1 MRGDHVLKRSG
12 TSGCSATLFS
22 TVSVLAVS
30 GLLLTSTDALARKK
44 PQPQETGLFGFF
56 DAPPPPKNN
65 YRVYG
70 RRKPANPSAG
80 TGDKA
85 DAKKAAQ
92 PQDNP
97 IKGPL
102 VITVS
107 LGKQRLTVHDIDGPI
122 AESPISSGT
131 AAFPTLQGVF
141 TILEKS
147 VVHHSNLYD
156 GAPMPNMQR
165 ITWSGTAM
173 HAGHLPGYP
182 ASHGC
187 IRLPY
192 NFSKKLYGMTKLGTR
207 VIVTRD
213 PITPTAVK
221 HANLIAPLPAENTA
235 EAPKPVETKV
245 ADYETVR
252 SLALITSAAAAE
264 AVETGSVQSAPLTGY
279 RAKRAAERQAAEDA
293 LKKAESDKIAA
304 EAAAKDAVAA
314 ADLAKAEAK
323 KAGMEAAR
331 LAQEVKKAE
340 QARIDGDRALEAFGK
355 RYVDAS
361 TLRADEF
368 EKAAITEQQLE
379 DKTFE
384 LGRNL
389 EAAKE
394 ISAKAAAAAAE
405 ANAAVLAA
413 VAKVKEQANALSKIT
428 EDMKKAAATI
438 DSMKRQDL
446 VRKHPVSV
454 LISRSSGRLYVR
466 QGYEPIFDV
475 PVEIKDPQVAIG
487 THVFTAVEQTG
498 PGDMRWT
505 ASSIP
510 YTALPADIAKKK
522 KKGPVDAQTVSTHL
536 PQTPEAALDRVS
548 IPDDAR
554 ERIADVM
561 KPGSSIVIS
570 DYGISHQTGKFTDF
584 ILLTR

>member
-1 MRGDHVLKRSG
+1 MRGEHVSKRVG
-12 TSGCSATLFS
+12 AVLYTGALFS
-22 TVSVLAVS
+22 TVSALTVS
-30 GLLLTSTDALARKK
+30 GLVLTSTEALARKK
-44 PQPQETGLFGFF
+44 PQPQSTGLFGLF
-56 DAPPPPKNN
+56 DAPPPPRN

-70 RRKPANPSAG
+70 PRKPSNRPSAAG
-80 TGDKA
+80 EKA
-85 DAKKAAQ
+85 TAKKEPQ
-92 PQDNP
+92 PQQNP

-107 LGKQRLTVHDIDGPI
+107 LAKQRLTVHDVDGPV

-147 VVHHSNLYD
+147 VTHYSNLYD

-187 IRLPY
+187 IRLPH

-213 PITPTAVK
+213 PITPVNIA
-221 HANLIAPLPAENTA
+221 HPNLIAPLPAETTA
-235 EAPKPVETKV
+235 AAPKPVETKV

-252 SLALITSAAAAE
+252 SLALISTAAAAE
-264 AVETGSVQSAPLTGY
+264 PVETGSVDAGSLTGY
-279 RAKRAAERQAAEDA
+279 RAKRAAERQAAEEA
-293 LKKAESDKIAA
+293 LKKAEIDKIAA
-304 EAAAKDAVAA
+304 EAAAKDAVSA
-314 ADLAKAEAK
+314 ADLAKADAK
-323 KAGMEAAR
+323 KANMEAAR
-331 LAQEVKKAE
+331 LAQDVKKAE
-340 QARIDGDRALEAFGK
+340 QARLEGDRALEAFGK
-355 RYVDAS
+355 RYVNAG

-368 EKAAITEQQLE
+368 EKAAATEQQLE

-384 LGRNL
+384 LGREL
-389 EAAKE
+389 EA
-394 ISAKAAAAAAE
+394 AKAAAAQAASAAAE
-405 ANAAVLAA
+405 ADAAVLKA
-413 VAKVKEQANALSKIT
+413 VSKVKEQANALSKIN
-428 EDMKKAAATI
+428 EDMKKAATTI

-466 QGYEPIFDV
+466 QGYEPIFDM

-487 THVFTAVEQTG
+487 THVFTALEQTG
-498 PGDMRWT
+498 PTDMRWS
-505 ASSIP
+505 ASTIP
-510 YTALPADIAKKK
+510 YHALPADVAKKK

-536 PQTPEAALDRVS
+536 PQTPQAALDRIT
-548 IPDDAR
+548 IPEEAR